1 MFRKN
6 DIKIRQQPEKC
17 IRVSWSENI
26 NKKFPILIQI
36 FLTNEKETI
45 LKIIETISNMDSYL
59 EKIDGEY
66 SNLNGYFSIRA
77 ILKVQNN
84 QHLDKILYGLNEI
97 KSVSKA
103 ERV

>member
-1 MFRKN
+1 MTT
-6 DIKIRQQPEKC
+6 
-17 IRVSWSENI
+17 
-26 NKKFPILIQI
+26 KK
-36 FLTNEKETI
+36 TNEKETI